1 MIFSKSAANT
11 SKLTFYSGV
20 ETVTGANFLFECDG
34 KRILV
39 DCGLLQGTQFSSDE
53 NARDFEYDPSTID
66 YLFVTHAHMDHIG
79 RIPKLVKDGF
89 NGIIFSTPETRA
101 LTAVMLPDGLHL
113 MANEARRHGKDPI
126 YTEDHIRAALALWKE
141 IPYHAETQLTP
152 QLSVFLRDAG
162 HILGS
167 SMFEFRRGDKTVVFT
182 GDTGNSPTPL
192 LRNTEALNEPTY
204 LIIDSVYGDR
214 NHEPLEE
221 RRHRLKDIINET
233 ISRGGTVV
241 IPTFSIERTQVLLYE
256 LNNLIESHAIPTVP
270 VFVDSPLATK
280 VTDVYKR
287 STEYFNQDIQKQ
299 IQSGDDIF
307 NFPRLS
313 FTFTSAESQEI
324 EKVKGP
330 KIILAGSGMSSGGR
344 VIHHEK
350 HFLPDAKN
358 TILFVGYQ
366 VAGSLGRAILEGQR
380 TVEIDGLDIKI
391 RAHVEVLNGYSAHK
405 DSDHLVTYVHESA
418 SKKLKKVFI
427 VMGEPRASLF
437 LAQRIHDE
445 LGLPAQVPERGKV
458 YSIDF

>member
-1 MIFSKSAANT
+1 MIFSKSPDTT
-11 SKLTFYSGV
+11 SKLTFWTGV

-53 NARDFEYDPSTID
+53 NARDFDYDPASID
-66 YLFVTHAHMDHIG
+66 YLFITHAHMDHIG

-89 NGIIFSTPETRA
+89 TGIIFSTPETRA
-101 LTAVMLPDGLHL
+101 LTAVMLPDGLRL
-113 MANEARRHGKDPI
+113 MTNEARRHGKDPI
-126 YTEDHIRAALALWKE
+126 YTEEHIRAAMALWKE
-141 IPYHAETQLTP
+141 IAYHAETHLTAN
-152 QLSVFLRDAG
+152 LSVFLRDAG

-167 SMFEFRRGDKTVVFT
+167 SMFEFRRNGKNIVFT

-192 LRNTEALNEPTY
+192 LRNTEALNEPSY

-233 ISRGGTVV
+233 INRGGTVV

-344 VIHHEK
+344 IIHHEK
-350 HFLPDAKN
+350 HFLPDPKN
-358 TILFVGYQ
+358 SILFVGYQ

-380 TVEIDGLDIKI
+380 SVDIDGIDVKI

-418 SKKLKKVFI
+418 SKKLKQIFI

-445 LGLPAQVPERGKV
+445 LALPAKVPERGKE
-458 YSIDF
+458 YTLDF